1 MEKGEWEAESGEVW
15 GPCCGG
21 GGGGDGRGNLLW
33 PRAGS
38 PRWRTGP
45 GLPFSQHLVTVCSM
59 HSARLVCGRKM
70 MQTVV
75 MMITLDQILSLMSW
89 VELCSPQ
96 KTR

>member
-1 MEKGEWEAESGEVW
+1 MARCGDLAAVEVAVET
-15 GPCCGG
+15 GG
-21 GGGGDGRGNLLW
+21 VTCSGRGQGAPDGGLGRDCFKKLL
-33 PRAGS
+33 
-38 PRWRTGP
+38 
-45 GLPFSQHLVTVCSM
+45 FSQHLVTVCSM

-96 KTR
+96 KIR